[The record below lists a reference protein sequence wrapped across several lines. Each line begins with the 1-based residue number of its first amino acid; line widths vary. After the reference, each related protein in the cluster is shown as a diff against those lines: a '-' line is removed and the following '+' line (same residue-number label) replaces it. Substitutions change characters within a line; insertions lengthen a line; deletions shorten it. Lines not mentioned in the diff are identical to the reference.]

1 MTQNNFKRN
10 AFAYMTQKA
19 LADKSKALTSL
30 DLLLEHPVGIGD
42 HSTGDFYNN
51 LDEALNIL
59 VDAEDRL
66 ATLDELRE
74 IYGQAKSHAEPP
86 GYYTKEEEGFG
97 EPPF

>member
-74 IYGQAKSHAEPP
+74 VYGQAKSRVDHA
-86 GYYTKEEEGFG
+86 GYYTKD